1 MDPWYP
7 LGYGDPVQAAF
18 VFVHLGHYS
27 GDDELRRLL
36 DMVTVNPAA
45 ALGIE
50 GYGIADGNP
59 ADFVVF
65 DAPTDTDAIR
75 LGSRRLLVV
84 RAGRV
89 VARTAPAQTTVTWDG
104 EEQPVTFLRP

>member
-1 MDPWYP
+1 
-7 LGYGDPVQAAF
+7 
-18 VFVHLGHYS
+18 VHLGHYS

-45 ALGIE
+45 TLGLT
-50 GYGIADGNP
+50 GYGIAEGNS

-65 DAPTDTDAIR
+65 EAPTDADAIR
-75 LGSRRLLVV
+75 LGARRHLVV

-89 VARTAPAQTTVTWDG
+89 VARTEPAQTTVTWDG
-104 EEQPVTFLRP
+104 IDHEVTFLRP